1 MLQRVGQALSR
12 LLKPINI
19 SESNLSKASL
29 QHERGKNQNP
39 SEQQSE
45 EKGNQDTPAG
55 FQRFNAPPAVD
66 TTEGASLEVSASA
79 GPPPAAPGLTT
90 AFLNMLRQLQEK
102 RKDISFGFGLRGYQ
116 DGQTIQKKSAKVRKG
131 MVINESVE

>member
-19 SESNLSKASL
+19 SESNFSKASL

-45 EKGNQDTPAG
+45 KKGNQDAPAG
-55 FQRFNAPPAVD
+55 FQRFDAPP
-66 TTEGASLEVSASA
+66 LEIPAPA
-79 GPPPAAPGLTT
+79 GPPPAALGLTT
-90 AFLNMLRQLQEK
+90 AFLHLLRQLREK

-116 DGQTIQKKSAKVRKG
+116 DGQAVQKKSAKVRKG